1 MAQKGQVGQA
11 LVLSRHS
18 GEKCHFSGVQRIMD
32 ALNSIV
38 AHPKRP

>member
-1 MAQKGQVGQA
+1 MAQKAQIGRA

-18 GEKCHFSGVQRIMD
+18 GEKCHFSGVQRSMD
-32 ALNSIV
+32 ALESEL

>member
-1 MAQKGQVGQA
+1 MVKKGQVGRA

-18 GEKCHFSGVQRIMD
+18 GEKCHFSGVQRSMD
-32 ALNSIV
+32 ALSSKL